1 MYVEMG
7 KKENWK
13 VKDQVGRGWSNVG
26 TAQPLE
32 NISRN
37 FRLSG
42 IKWDGIFHYQLTP
55 PYQDP

>member
-1 MYVEMG
+1 MG